1 MHSLLAMAGERCEE
15 CGSDLG
21 NPDVAVAAADLR
33 EMTPGFRA
41 AVTGLSD
48 EALRA
53 RSAPGVWSLLEYLA
67 HVRDVPRFH
76 GAVIRDA
83 LRAEPGSEVR
93 QPPVDI
99 DAVVADLGYNQED
112 PTAVLDAVEANLA
125 RFADRIEQLTPEEQ
139 AVTLLRVGQTV
150 PVAFLAG
157 NVLHETRHHL
167 LDVRRL
173 AAQR

>member
-1 MHSLLAMAGERCEE
+1 MA
-15 CGSDLG
+15 
-21 NPDVAVAAADLR
+21 
-33 EMTPGFRA
+33 PGFRE

-48 EALRA
+48 QALRA
-53 RSAPGVWSLLEYLA
+53 RPVPGVWSPLEYLA

-83 LRAEPGSEVR
+83 LRAEPGVEVR
-93 QPPVDI
+93 QPPVDV

-112 PTAVLDAVEANLA
+112 PAAVLDAVEANLA
-125 RFADRIEQLTPEEQ
+125 RFADRIETLTPAEQ
-139 AVTLLRVGQTV
+139 AVTLVRVGETV

-173 AAQR
+173 AGRL